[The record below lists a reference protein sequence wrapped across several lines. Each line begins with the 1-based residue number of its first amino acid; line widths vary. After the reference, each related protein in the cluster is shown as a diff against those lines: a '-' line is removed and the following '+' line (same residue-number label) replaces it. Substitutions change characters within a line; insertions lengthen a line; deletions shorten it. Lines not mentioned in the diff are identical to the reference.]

1 MRSSTA
7 SALIYALIFAATGVS
22 LPYAGLW
29 FDGQGLSG
37 SEISVILA
45 APMLARAFTGPL
57 VAVWAD
63 SFQLRRT
70 AISWLALIAAVAYG
84 ACALVDGFA
93 LWLVLWFV
101 AATAAASLIPLSDAL
116 TLKLARRD
124 GFVFSIPR
132 GVGSVAFIVA
142 NVAMG
147 VLLRSGDVDR
157 IVLWVVLAS
166 VLLAAAALLA
176 PAEPVQ
182 ENDAVEAGPRLAGLG
197 YLMSDRR
204 FMIVVVAIS
213 LIQAS
218 HAFYYGFSSIIWRAG
233 GISTRDVGLLWGF
246 SVVVEVALMWGLEPW
261 RRRLGVG
268 PIPVLI
274 LGAGAAI
281 IRWLALAMEPPLAWL
296 WPLQALHALSF
307 AAVYLA
313 AIQLIER
320 LAPADKATAAQ
331 MVYSSLSAGLL
342 IGLATVVSGPLYDL
356 YGPGGYLAMSGL
368 AALGLGLV
376 ITVRRRVAVS

>member
-29 FDGQGLSG
+29 FESQGLSG

-70 AISWLALIAAVAYG
+70 AISWLALIAALAYG

-124 GFVFSIPR
+124 GFVFSVPR

-313 AIQLIER
+313 AMQLIER

-342 IGLATVVSGPLYDL
+342 IGLATVVSGSLYDL
-356 YGPGGYLAMSGL
+356 YGPGGYLAMSVL